1 MLIKTCIT
9 PTSSIRN
16 FPVIVEVPIPM
27 GSEGEIIQGFGSGDF
42 IKFWNKRLL
51 SWCPS
56 FVS

>member
-27 GSEGEIIQGFGSGDF
+27 GSEGEIIQVLGLE
-42 IKFWNKRLL
+42 IL
-51 SWCPS
+51 
-56 FVS
+56 